1 MGSKAKAGFL
11 AMLCLL
17 GMGFAWDG
25 EAMKMGTGKEDIP
38 LEAKAQFLQ
47 ANVEGDYE
55 TAMALHGEYGLGGR
69 RMKLADEEIFSL
81 RAGMFGEIIAGNY
94 EQAVLL
100 REQLHG
106 LIHGKMQELMG
117 ERPERIERPKGMEP
131 PERPGCGGNCTGME
145 LMPGGRPF
153 GMGMGHIWNGLG
165 SQGAETE

>member
-25 EAMKMGTGKEDIP
+25 EAMKMGMGKEEIP
-38 LEAKAQFLQ
+38 LEVKARFLQ

-55 TAMALHGEYGLGGR
+55 TAMALHEEYGLGGR

-81 RAGMFGEIIAGNY
+81 RADMFGEIIAGNY

-106 LIHGKMQELMG
+106 LIHEKMQELMG
-117 ERPERIERPKGMEP
+117 ERPEGMEP
-131 PERPGCGGNCTGME
+131 PERPACGGNCSEMR

-153 GMGMGHIWNGLG
+153 GMGMGHAWDGIG